1 MVILVVLTCTFTAM
15 SDSSL
20 DSGLTAQ
27 YNFDGNVYDLSINAY
42 HGLALGN
49 PTYLRDRFNRPN
61 SSLFLNGV
69 TQYIGLP
76 TSIPSNSTMF
86 ISFWIKTTQS
96 NPNNWDSAIY
106 LIDRNNCATDRDWNI
121 SIGLGGKIIF
131 VTGIFEPL
139 GGGMRKLV
147 SSVSINDNKWH
158 HIGIAYAN
166 TNQAM
171 YIDGTKTAQGDGV
184 VMTFL
189 TENVPVLIG
198 ESCCHLNARQKFLG
212 TIDDLRIYNRIVSE
226 QEIKRLYR
234 GETSYIRFIPQG
246 LYNPQTK
253 MLNRSDSV
261 VIFVR
266 EWSMPW
272 GYEEWNII
280 DTLHSRL
287 DSVTFMAPFQQHFSW
302 GAVSLEVRHKGS
314 ISIWSNLDYQGDI
327 YFISD
332 FTSHDISVGANQVLV
347 DSEPMF
353 YAAYSGD
360 LNYDGIIDATDQL
373 IVENA
378 IFARKDHNA
387 DLNGD
392 HAVDTKDLEIVTQN
406 ALNLIE
412 MKYYKNAPLIKYLW

>member
-1 MVILVVLTCTFTAM
+1 
-15 SDSSL
+15 
-20 DSGLTAQ
+20 
-27 YNFDGNVYDLSINAY
+27 
-42 HGLALGN
+42 
-49 PTYLRDRFNRPN
+49 
-61 SSLFLNGV
+61 
-69 TQYIGLP
+69 
-76 TSIPSNSTMF
+76 
-86 ISFWIKTTQS
+86 
-96 NPNNWDSAIY
+96 
-106 LIDRNNCATDRDWNI
+106 
-121 SIGLGGKIIF
+121 
-131 VTGIFEPL
+131 
-139 GGGMRKLV
+139 
-147 SSVSINDNKWH
+147 
-158 HIGIAYAN
+158 
-166 TNQAM
+166 
-171 YIDGTKTAQGDGV
+171 
-184 VMTFL
+184 
-189 TENVPVLIG
+189 
-198 ESCCHLNARQKFLG
+198 
-212 TIDDLRIYNRIVSE
+212 
-226 QEIKRLYR
+226 
-234 GETSYIRFIPQG
+234 
-246 LYNPQTK
+246 
-253 MLNRSDSV
+253 
-261 VIFVR
+261 
-266 EWSMPW
+266 MPW

>member
-1 MVILVVLTCTFTAM
+1 MVILFLLTCTFTAM

-27 YNFDGNVYDLSINAY
+27 YNFDGNVNDLSVNAY
-42 HGLALGN
+42 HGLAIGN
-49 PTYLRDRFNRPN
+49 PTYSRDRFNRPN
-61 SSLFLNGV
+61 SSLYLNGV

-76 TSIPSNSTMF
+76 TSIPSNTIMF
-86 ISFWIKTTQS
+86 ISFWIKTSQS

-139 GGGMRKLV
+139 GGGVSKLV

-158 HIGIAYAN
+158 HIGIAYN
-166 TNQAM
+166 YYSEI
-171 YIDGTKTAQGDGV
+171 YIDGIMRARGDAYV
-184 VMTFL
+184 VTFL

-198 ESCCHLNARQKFLG
+198 ESCCHLNARQKFQG
-212 TIDDLRIYNRIVSE
+212 TIDDLRIYNRIMSE
-226 QEIKRLYR
+226 QEIKMLYR

-246 LYNPQTK
+246 LYNLQTK

-266 EWSMPW
+266 EMSMPW

-280 DTLHSRL
+280 DTLHSRI
-287 DSVTFMAPFQQHFSW
+287 DSVTFMAPFQKKFSW

-314 ISIWSNLDYQGDI
+314 ISTWSVIDYQSATP
-327 YFISD
+327 FISD
-332 FTSHDISVGANQVLV
+332 FTAHDISVGANQVIV

-378 IFARKDHNA
+378 IFASKDQNS

-392 HAVDTKDLEIVTQN
+392 HAVDIKDLEIVTQN

-412 MKYYKNAPLIKYLW
+412 MKYYKNAPIIKYLW